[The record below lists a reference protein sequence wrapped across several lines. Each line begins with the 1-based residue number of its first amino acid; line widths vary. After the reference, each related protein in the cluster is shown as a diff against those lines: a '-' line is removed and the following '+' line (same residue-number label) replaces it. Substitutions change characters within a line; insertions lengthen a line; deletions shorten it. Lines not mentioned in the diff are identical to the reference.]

1 MATTVSNVKDE
12 SQATGDGRG
21 DISGKIDEQEAV
33 LQMVDSGFDEER
45 IFESREYQ
53 FAMDMLEDPKLKDN
67 EMYKKL
73 IRRLSA
79 FYLQTEKIRINGGL
93 NA

>member
-1 MATTVSNVKDE
+1 MATTAVKDE
-12 SQATGDGRG
+12 SQATDNRN
-21 DISGKIDEQEAV
+21 DISGKIDEQDAV
-33 LQMVDSGFDEER
+33 LQMVDICFDPER

-73 IRRLSA
+73 TRRLSA
-79 FYLQTEKIRINGGL
+79 FYLQTEKIRVNGGL
-93 NA
+93 SE